1 MKTNKVNYEEFDT
14 FFKEKTQSY
23 VKLLTT
29 EEMTESEMKVAFSF
43 DLLQEV
49 LRLLGIEEREKAK
62 ENSLKALAKLL
73 DDQIKKNKE

>member
-1 MKTNKVNYEEFDT
+1 MKTNKVNYEEFDA

-23 VKLLTT
+23 VKLLAT

-49 LRLLGIEEREKAK
+49 LRLLGIEEREKGR
-62 ENSLKALAKLL
+62 ENSLKALGKLL